1 MDNFDKNNAL
11 TVLGI
16 ETTCDETAASVVS
29 LDKNGISKLHSNII
43 HSQYE
48 EHSEFGGIV
57 PEVAARSHLNNIS
70 FIVAKAIENSKN
82 EINKAIQIVAKSL

>member
-1 MDNFDKNNAL
+1 MDEFDKNNAL

-43 HSQYE
+43 L
-48 EHSEFGGIV
+48 FF
-57 PEVAARSHLNNIS
+57 
-70 FIVAKAIENSKN
+70 FILILKK
-82 EINKAIQIVAKSL
+82 K

>member
-1 MDNFDKNNAL
+1 MDDFDKNNAL

-48 EHSEFGGIV
+48 EHSELEG
-57 PEVAARSHLNNIS
+57 
-70 FIVAKAIENSKN
+70 
-82 EINKAIQIVAKSL
+82 